1 MAAWYSP
8 SSLQAACGPV
18 LELVWSPL
26 LLGRAM
32 GQFVSGGEQV
42 AQSLAKCNSWL
53 SCEFLNTVVVWHQS
67 DTQQWCRVGASARSA
82 STSPLQ
88 VSRLKARTTVTGLQV
103 SVRGV
108 GTGSV

>member
-32 GQFVSGGEQV
+32 GQFVSRGEQV

-53 SCEFLNTVVVWHQS
+53 SCEFLNTVVVRSGTSRTRNSGVVLVLLPGQHQRHHF
-67 DTQQWCRVGASARSA
+67 QCQG
-82 STSPLQ
+82 
-88 VSRLKARTTVTGLQV
+88 
-103 SVRGV
+103 
-108 GTGSV
+108 